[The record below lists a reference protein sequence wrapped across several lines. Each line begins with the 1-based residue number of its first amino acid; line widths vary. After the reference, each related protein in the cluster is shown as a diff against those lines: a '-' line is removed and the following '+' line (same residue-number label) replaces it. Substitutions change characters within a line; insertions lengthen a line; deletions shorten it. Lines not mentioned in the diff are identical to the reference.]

1 MSKVKP
7 LPPHKLRAEFPA
19 SKIPYADSAAIP
31 ENGNL
36 TPPQPRALMALA
48 QALLISD
55 PGYNV
60 FVAGEPNLGRTY
72 LVKDFLAPRAARMD
86 APPDLLY
93 LYNFDDSDRPRC
105 MALPAGR
112 GRELKS
118 GLTEAMDAVR
128 RDIPALFEQEAFQQ
142 RREALFKA
150 FSDIRE
156 KLLSEMEETAG
167 AQGFDLDLDDQGS
180 MTLYPLVEGK
190 VVSEADFERL
200 DPALRKSLKSRSD
213 RILEDMTTTLRSLGA
228 KERDYRKSQL
238 DLEKAAV
245 AEVLAERLDPLA
257 ARFADLPEL
266 VEFLAALRL
275 DVLDNLDQFLPR
287 ESAPAGSGPAP
298 AHAMPHGSEGPAEDF
313 FVRYGVNLF
322 VDNSAAKGAP
332 IVVEDHPTPANLLG
346 VIEREA
352 EMGALYTDFS
362 LVKAGSLHRAGGG
375 FLILHCEDILS
386 LPEAWEGLLRA
397 LRSGQARI
405 EDPGDED
412 RARTKTIEPDPVPLK
427 VKVILIGTDETYELL
442 LSHDDRFAKLFKLKA
457 HLQDTVERSA
467 AAVRTYVRTLG
478 RIIREGELPVFDREA
493 LAGLV
498 DYATRLAGD
507 QKKLAL
513 HLPLAR
519 ELMIEAAAVARAG
532 KSKAVD
538 RKDVVVGRKDVEEAR
553 RNRRFRANLYEEEFM
568 ADYDRQLIKVQ
579 TTGRAVGR
587 ANGLAVT
594 MLGDYEF
601 GLPHQIA
608 CNVGVGHG
616 GIMDLEREAELGGP
630 IHTKGMMILKS
641 YLLGLFAQDKP
652 LVMTGSLCFEQSYV
666 EVEGDSASGA
676 ELAALLSALAET
688 PLSLSLAFTGA
699 VSHSGGIMAVG
710 GVTQKVEGF
719 FRVCQR
725 RGLSGEQGVI
735 LPADNVVHLMCGD
748 DVVEAVRK
756 GKFHIYPVTSIEQAM
771 ELLTGMPT
779 GRRLPGGGFTP
790 GSLYRR
796 VDNRLRTL
804 AKLAEKAK

>member
-1 MSKVKP
+1 MPKVKP

-19 SKIPYADSAAIP
+19 SKIPYADSSAIP
-31 ENGNL
+31 ENGSPA
-36 TPPQPRALMALA
+36 PPQPRALMALT

-72 LVKDFLAPRAARMD
+72 LVRDFLAPRVARMA

-93 LYNFDDSDRPRC
+93 LYNFEDPDRPRC
-105 MALPAGR
+105 MSLPAGR
-112 GRELKS
+112 GRDLKA
-118 GLTEAMDAVR
+118 GLAEAMEAVR

-150 FSDIRE
+150 FQDTRE
-156 KLLSEMEETAG
+156 KLLSEMEQTAG
-167 AQGFDLDLDDQGS
+167 AQGFDLDLDEQGS

-213 RILEDMTTTLRSLGA
+213 RILESMTTSLRSLGA
-228 KERDYRKSQL
+228 KERDYRKSQI
-238 DLEKAAV
+238 DLEKGAV
-245 AEVLAERLDPLA
+245 SDVLAEHLDPLA
-257 ARFADLPEL
+257 ARFADAPDLAG
-266 VEFLAALRL
+266 FFAALRQ

-287 ESAPAGSGPAP
+287 EAAPAGAGPAP
-298 AHAMPHGSEGPAEDF
+298 AHAALHGPEGPAEDF

-352 EMGALYTDFS
+352 EMGAFYTDYS
-362 LVKAGSLHRAGGG
+362 LVKAGSLHRANGG

-397 LRSGQARI
+397 LRSGLARI

-412 RARTKTIEPDPVPLK
+412 RARTKTIEPDPVPLA
-427 VKVILIGTDETYELL
+427 VKVVLIGTDETYELL

-457 HLQDTVERSA
+457 HLQDTVDRSA
-467 AAVRTYVRTLG
+467 AAVRTYVRSLG
-478 RIIREGELPVFDREA
+478 RIIREAGLPVFDREA

-498 DYATRLAGD
+498 DFATRLAGD

-519 ELMIEAAAVARAG
+519 ELMIEAAALARSGKAGNGGGQPVA
-532 KSKAVD
+532 
-538 RKDVVVGRKDVEEAR
+538 VGRRHVEEAR

-579 TTGRAVGR
+579 TSGRAVGR

-666 EVEGDSASGA
+666 QVEGDSASGA
-676 ELAALLSALAET
+676 ELAALLSALAEA

-725 RGLSGEQGVI
+725 RGLTGEQGVI

-748 DVVEAVRK
+748 EVVEAVRK
-756 GKFHIYPVTSIEQAM
+756 GRFHIYPVTTIEQAM
-771 ELLTGMPT
+771 ELLTGLPT
-779 GRRLPGGGFTP
+779 GRRLPGGGYTP

>member
-1 MSKVKP
+1 MPKVKP

-19 SKIPYADSAAIP
+19 SKVPYADSTAIP
-31 ENGNL
+31 ENGKSA
-36 TPPQPRALMALA
+36 PPQPRALMALE
-48 QALLISD
+48 QALLIAD

-72 LVKDFLAPRAARMD
+72 LVKGFLSPRAARMP
-86 APPDLLY
+86 APPDILY
-93 LYNFDDSDRPRC
+93 LYNFADPDRPK
-105 MALPAGR
+105 ATTLPAGR
-112 GRELKS
+112 GRALKTA
-118 GLTEAMDAVR
+118 LAEAMEAVR

-142 RREALFKA
+142 RRESLFKA
-150 FSDIRE
+150 FQDSRE
-156 KLLSEMEETAG
+156 DLLREMEQAATT
-167 AQGFDLDLDDQGS
+167 QGFDLDLDDQGS

-200 DPALRKSLKSRSD
+200 DPTLRKTLKSRGD
-213 RILEDMTTTLRSLGA
+213 RILESMTASLRTLSA
-228 KERDYRKSQL
+228 KERDYRKSQV
-238 DLEKAAV
+238 DLEKDAV
-245 AEVLAERLDPLA
+245 SEVLKEHLGPLA
-257 ARFADLPEL
+257 GRFADIPALIG
-266 VEFLAALRL
+266 FFAALRE

-287 ESAPAGSGPAP
+287 ESLPAP
-298 AHAMPHGSEGPAEDF
+298 TPAAPVPAHVPLHSAEGSAEDF

-322 VDNSAAKGAP
+322 VDNGQAKGAP

-362 LVKAGSLHRAGGG
+362 LIKAGSLHRACGG

-397 LRSGQARI
+397 LRAGLARI
-405 EDPGDED
+405 EDPGDHED
-412 RARTKTIEPDPVPLK
+412 RARTKTIEPDPVPLA

-442 LSHDDRFAKLFKLKA
+442 LTHDDRFAKLFKLKA
-457 HLQDTVERSA
+457 HLQDTVERTPA
-467 AAVRTYVRTLG
+467 AIRTCLRALV
-478 RIIREGELPVFDREA
+478 RIIREARLLPFDREA
-493 LAGLV
+493 LAGMV
-498 DYATRLAGD
+498 DFATRLAGD

-519 ELMIEAAAVARAG
+519 ELMIESEALARSRG
-532 KSKAVD
+532 RTK
-538 RKDVVVGRKDVEEAR
+538 VGREHVDAAR

-579 TTGRAVGR
+579 TSGRAVGR

-594 MLGDYEF
+594 LLGDYEF

-616 GIMDLEREAELGGP
+616 GILDLEREAELGGP

-652 LVMTGSLCFEQSYV
+652 LVLTGSLCFEQSYV

-676 ELAALLSALAET
+676 ELAALLSALAEA

-710 GVTQKVEGF
+710 GVTRKVEGF
-719 FRVCQR
+719 FQVCKR
-725 RGLSGEQGVI
+725 RGLTGEQGVI
-735 LPADNVVHLMCGD
+735 IPADNVLHLMCGD
-748 DVVEAVRK
+748 EVVEAVRA
-756 GKFHIYPVTSIEQAM
+756 GQFHIYPVTTIEQAM
-771 ELLTGMPT
+771 ELLTGLPA
-779 GRRLPGGGFTP
+779 GRRRAGGGFTA
-790 GSLYRR
+790 GSLYHR
-796 VDNRLRTL
+796 VDNRLRRL
-804 AKLAEKAK
+804 AK